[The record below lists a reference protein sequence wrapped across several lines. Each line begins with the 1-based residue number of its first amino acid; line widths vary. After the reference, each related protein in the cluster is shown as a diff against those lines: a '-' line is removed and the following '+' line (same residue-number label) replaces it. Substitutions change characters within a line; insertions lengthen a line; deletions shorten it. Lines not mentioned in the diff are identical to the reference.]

1 MERPDHRGEEQGK
14 GKKHLKLETTEERK
28 PKCWDVNMDDLY
40 IDMPGIGK
48 CICSCT
54 IPKEEEKHKK
64 HEAFKHAPVTSQN

>member
-1 MERPDHRGEEQGK
+1 
-14 GKKHLKLETTEERK
+14 
-28 PKCWDVNMDDLY
+28 MDDLY